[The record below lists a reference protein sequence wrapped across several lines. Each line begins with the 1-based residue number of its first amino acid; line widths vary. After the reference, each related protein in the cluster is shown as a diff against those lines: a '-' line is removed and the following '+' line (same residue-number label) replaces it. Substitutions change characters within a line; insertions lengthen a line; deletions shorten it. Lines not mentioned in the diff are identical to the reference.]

1 MHHNKLWT
9 ILQKMGIPEHP
20 TCLQRNLY
28 AVVRDA
34 TVRTG
39 HGTMDWFKTEK
50 AVCQGCILSPCLFN
64 FFAEYT
70 MQNVRLDEAQ
80 AESGLPGIISI
91 LSDIQMTPP

>member
-39 HGTMDWFKTEK
+39 HGTIDWFKTEK
-50 AVCQGCILSPCLFN
+50 AVRTNMEQWTGSKL
-64 FFAEYT
+64 
-70 MQNVRLDEAQ
+70 
-80 AESGLPGIISI
+80 GK
-91 LSDIQMTPP
+91 